1 MYGEIRDWVF
11 SKEHRAEHVLLDGWR
26 NILEIFQY
34 GETWQSIY
42 GDHVLEFVKEQLR
55 ASDCEWRLNL
65 SGEITKTNYGDKNFI
80 HHGAENTYLER
91 FKDRNI

>member
-1 MYGEIRDWVF
+1 MQGEIGDWVF

-55 ASDCEWRLNL
+55 AGDRKWRLDVNTL
-65 SGEITKTNYGDKNFI
+65 QMTQVHVKRMPKVAYVKTI
-80 HHGAENTYLER
+80 
-91 FKDRNI
+91 